1 MIASQ
6 LSDTLYSRL
15 SNRTFPVGSRKIF
28 RNELQS
34 ASEYIAKNDRGLVIF
49 PYDDVLYLQTLIE
62 ELSKFKLIVCQF
74 EILSEASSNHQLFN
88 GKRVAILYHTV
99 W

>member
-28 RNELQS
+28 RNELQL
-34 ASEYIAKNDRGLVIF
+34 ASEYIAETRTGLVLF

-62 ELSKFKLIVCQF
+62 ELSRFKLIVCQF
-74 EILSEASSNHQLFN
+74 EILSEASGNRQLFD
-88 GKRVAILYHTV
+88 GKRVAILYHPM
-99 W
+99 